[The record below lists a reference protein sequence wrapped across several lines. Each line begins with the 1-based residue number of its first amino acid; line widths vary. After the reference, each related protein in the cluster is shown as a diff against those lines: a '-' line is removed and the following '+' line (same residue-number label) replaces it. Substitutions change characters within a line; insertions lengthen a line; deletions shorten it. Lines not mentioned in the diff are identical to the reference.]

1 MDTKLEVK
9 LVPNSQQDRIVGFL
23 ANGQLKI
30 KIKAKPVEGQ
40 ANNYLIRLLSK
51 KLSIP
56 KSDIFIAKG
65 LTSRNKVIEVR
76 NISKEIV
83 LGKLGLV

>member
-9 LVPNSQQDRIVGFL
+9 LVPNSQQDRIVGLL

-30 KIKAKPVEGQ
+30 KIKAKPVERQ
-40 ANNYLIRLLSK
+40 ANSYLIKLLSK

-56 KSDIFIAKG
+56 KSDIFIVKG
-65 LTSRNKVIEVR
+65 LASRNKVIVVR